1 MEAMIPVEIK
11 EGSPRMIFYNEEV
24 NSQIQRKELDL
35 LPRVRERAPIK
46 EEALKR
52 RMASRYNQK
61 VVQRSF
67 ANNNLILIRNDIGT
81 TRPGEGK
88 LVANW
93 KGPHQVVQKNWGK
106 VATDCPNS
114 KGKSYQGHGMPAI

>member
-88 LVANW
+88 LAANW
-93 KGPHQVVQKNWGK
+93 KGPYQVV
-106 VATDCPNS
+106 
-114 KGKSYQGHGMPAI
+114 